1 MPKTPP
7 KGTSEGLK
15 LQQSRGTASNAPFNQ
30 DRRVCRLD
38 NIRVGGI
45 DLEDTQTVEF
55 VSLLKALLARML
67 LGVST
72 DGKFVSRNGGS
83 YEVFDPSLKVGMPRE
98 NTVALDRAKS
108 DANQLFDKM
117 LKDAIGFCNS
127 SLTTSAKT
135 SLRSKLSQEMKTNL
149 KEFFRRNSETR
160 RYLLSIAINTIMLA
174 YDGYHFGQLPCL
186 SGNDRIIVIPND
198 PLVIE
203 SKKIKRD
210 LPNAKRKPDD
220 IFIQLS
226 HLLKLEDRCEDFD
239 YRDWVQSIETECK
252 ESKRV
257 RKDADEKTSWLEVH
271 CSLESEARRVI
282 ECAPLD
288 QIMSEKQVL
297 GGSTFLVQLPILIS
311 FNDSKSESDRRL
323 TSQASG
329 SSTGAASEKKR
340 SHPEAVGSEYASETT
355 SSQKKRK
362 TSDFDELFTAETQ
375 CAYYAIE
382 RLRAAWNVT
391 HSIVLLLDGYN
402 MLSIHWYDSEGC
414 IVTQSVDIIG
424 QLPLFVVL
432 VIILQ
437 RFDAAMWGLPDIQTS
452 QMTENGRV
460 SFEVDKTKRSRFQL
474 AGRRT
479 FGACA
484 WSSRADDAKI
494 TPPPLVSV
502 PSAATSPVL
511 DGSEQS
517 IAPQGLYDTSSNSP
531 ITTSTL
537 PCPGSMPTLPM
548 RRRSSR
554 LNEPNT
560 PQNTSSL
567 PVPHQG
573 SRAFPGSTREPQSL
587 FFKAARPENSRDR
600 EPDIIAEAIS
610 RENRYLGEFKTYV
623 LEHIPTV
630 VNWQKVI
637 HTPTA
642 IIRQLLGL
650 SAERLRTLLWMVC
663 HKLDPIEDLHKL
675 PNDLKAQAFWKA
687 FWELIRCHYLLWR
700 IGIAHGDIS
709 IGNLMHNA
717 VTKKAILNDFDLAAV
732 MKPGDISP
740 QKKGFE
746 RTGTIPFM
754 ALELL
759 DKADG
764 EVRWRYR
771 HDLESFAWCLLWCA
785 MAEEFPK
792 MAKYGSITDV
802 CDSKA
807 GLAFGLRWR
816 TTKSG
821 FKPIWKCVV
830 EWVDAL
836 VVRPS
841 KDEDLRK
848 LVEHFIALGGQIP
861 SDNPLTRVLR
871 SKDEDE
877 DGKNLVKELIAF
889 AHEHGLEIPL
899 DDLEWVDFQIPL
911 QASSSSTDAN
921 VGDVTA

>member
-1 MPKTPP
+1 MTTAVPKTPP
-7 KGTSEGLK
+7 KGTSEGPI
-15 LQQSRGTASNAPFNQ
+15 LQSTPQSRGTASDAPFNQ
-30 DRRVCRLD
+30 DQRACRLD
-38 NIRVGGI
+38 NIRLGGI
-45 DLEDTQTVEF
+45 DLDDTQTVEF

-72 DGKFVSRNGGS
+72 DGK
-83 YEVFDPSLKVGMPRE
+83 D
-98 NTVALDRAKS
+98 TVALDTAKS

-127 SLTTSAKT
+127 SLTTSEKT
-135 SLRSKLSQEMKTNL
+135 SARSKLSQEMKTNL
-149 KEFFRRNSETR
+149 KEFFRRKSETR
-160 RYLLSIAINTIMLA
+160 RYLLSTVINTIMLA
-174 YDGYHFGQLPCL
+174 YDGHRFGQLPCL

-210 LPNAKRKPDD
+210 LPNAKCKPDN

-226 HLLKLEDRCEDFD
+226 YLLKLDDRCEDFD

-271 CSLESEARRVI
+271 CSLELEARRVI

-288 QIMSEKQVL
+288 QLMSEKQVL
-297 GGSTFLVQLPILIS
+297 GGTSSTPASDVLQF
-311 FNDSKSESDRRL
+311 KSESDRRL
-323 TSQASG
+323 ASQASG
-329 SSTGAASEKKR
+329 SSTGAATSPSCEKKR
-340 SHPEAVGSEYASETT
+340 SHTEPVGSEYASETT

-362 TSDFDELFTAETQ
+362 TSDLDERFTAETQ

-391 HSIVLLLDGYN
+391 HSIVLFLDDN

-414 IVTQSVDIIG
+414 IVTQSIDIIR

-437 RFDAAMWGLPDIQTS
+437 RFDAVMWGLPDIQAS
-452 QMTENGRV
+452 QMAENGRV
-460 SFEVDKTKRSRFQL
+460 SFEVDKAKRSRFQL

-484 WSSRADDAKI
+484 F
-494 TPPPLVSV
+494 

-517 IAPQGLYDTSSNSP
+517 IAPQGLYDTSSNGP

-554 LNEPNT
+554 LNKLNT
-560 PQNTSSL
+560 PQNTSSSL
-567 PVPHQG
+567 PVPYQV
-573 SRAFPGSTREPQSL
+573 SRASPGLTREPQSL
-587 FFKAARPENSRDR
+587 
-600 EPDIIAEAIS
+600 EPIS
-610 RENRYLGEFKTYV
+610 RANRNLGEFRTYI

-630 VNWQKVI
+630 VSWQEVKY
-637 HTPTA
+637 TPTA

-650 SAERLRTLLWMVC
+650 SAERSRTPLWMVC
-663 HKLDPIEDLHKL
+663 HKLDPIVDLHRL

-687 FWELIRCHYLLWR
+687 FWELIRCTHYLLWR

-709 IGNLMHNA
+709 IGNLMYNA
-717 VTKKAILNDFDLAAV
+717 VTKKAILNDFDLAPV

-816 TTKSG
+816 TAKSG

-877 DGKNLVKELIAF
+877 DGKNFVKELIAL
-889 AHEHGLEIPL
+889 AHEHGPKIPL
-899 DDLEWVDFQIPL
+899 DDLEWVDFQVPL
-911 QASSSSTDAN
+911 QASSPSTDAN
-921 VGDVTA
+921 VGDVTT

>member
-1 MPKTPP
+1 MTTAVPKTPP
-7 KGTSEGLK
+7 KGTSEGPI
-15 LQQSRGTASNAPFNQ
+15 LQSTPQSRGTSSDAPFNKDQ
-30 DRRVCRLD
+30 RACRLD
-38 NIRVGGI
+38 NIRLGGI
-45 DLEDTQTVEF
+45 DLEGMQTIEF
-55 VSLLKALLARML
+55 VSMLKALLARML

-72 DGKFVSRNGGS
+72 DGK
-83 YEVFDPSLKVGMPRE
+83 D
-98 NTVALDRAKS
+98 TVALDRAKS

-127 SLTTSAKT
+127 SLTTSAKI
-135 SLRSKLSQEMKTNL
+135 SPRSKLSQEMKTNL

-160 RYLLSIAINTIMLA
+160 RYLLSTAINTIMLA
-174 YDGYHFGQLPCL
+174 YDGHHFGQLPCL
-186 SGNDRIIVIPND
+186 NGDDRIIVIPND

-210 LPNAKRKPDD
+210 LPNAKCKPDN

-226 HLLKLEDRCEDFD
+226 HLLKLKLDDRCEDFD
-239 YRDWVQSIETECK
+239 YRAWVESIETECK

-257 RKDADEKTSWLEVH
+257 RRDADEKTSWLEVH

-288 QIMSEKQVL
+288 QPMSEKQVL
-297 GGSTFLVQLPILIS
+297 GGSTFLVQLPILVS
-311 FNDSKSESDRRL
+311 VLALLAASSTPACDVLQFNDSKSESDRRL

-340 SHPEAVGSEYASETT
+340 SHAEAVGSEYASETT

-362 TSDFDELFTAETQ
+362 TSDLDERFTAETQ

-391 HSIVLLLDGYN
+391 HSIVVLLDGYN

-414 IVTQSVDIIG
+414 IVTQSIDIIR

-437 RFDAAMWGLPDIQTS
+437 RFDTAMWGLPDIQTS
-452 QMTENGRV
+452 QTTENGRV
-460 SFEVDKTKRSRFQL
+460 SFELDKAKRSCFQL

-484 WSSRADDAKI
+484 WPRADDTKI
-494 TPPPLVSV
+494 TPDGTETSGG
-502 PSAATSPVL
+502 AATSPVL

-517 IAPQGLYDTSSNSP
+517 MAGQGLHDAP
-531 ITTSTL
+531 ITTST
-537 PCPGSMPTLPM
+537 PPPM
-548 RRRSSR
+548 MRPIQQCRR
-554 LNEPNT
+554 LK
-560 PQNTSSL
+560 TSST
-567 PVPHQG
+567 VPYQG
-573 SRAFPGSTREPQSL
+573 SRASPGSTRGPQSL
-587 FFKAARPENSRDR
+587 FFKAAWPENSRDR

-610 RENRYLGEFKTYV
+610 RANKYLDKFKPYV

-630 VNWQKVI
+630 VSSQEVK
-637 HTPTA
+637 HTSTG
-642 IIRQLLGL
+642 IIRLLLGL
-650 SAERLRTLLWMVC
+650 SAERSRTLLWMVC
-663 HKLDPIEDLHKL
+663 HKLDRIEEFYKL
-675 PNDLKAQAFWKA
+675 PEEDKAPAFWKA

-709 IGNLMHNA
+709 VGNLMYNA

-746 RTGTIPFM
+746 RTGTRPFM

-759 DKADG
+759 RKANG
-764 EVRWRYR
+764 EVRRRYW
-771 HDLESFAWCLLWCA
+771 HDLESFAWCLLWCV
-785 MAEEFPK
+785 MAEDFPRE
-792 MAKYGSITDV
+792 AIHGSLTDV
-802 CDSKA
+802 YVYKFVMADDVRAKTA
-807 GLAFGLRWR
+807 
-816 TTKSG
+816 KSG
-821 FKPIWKCVV
+821 FQSIWNCVV
-830 EWVDAL
+830 EWVHAL
-836 VVRPS
+836 VVGPS
-841 KDEDLRK
+841 KDEELRK
-848 LVEHFIALGGQIP
+848 FVQKLIAGGAQIP
-861 SDNPLTRVLR
+861 SDNPWLTRVLR

-877 DGKNLVKELIAF
+877 DRNSVKELIALVD
-889 AHEHGLEIPL
+889 EHGPKIPL
-899 DDLEWVDFQIPL
+899 DDPRLDWVEFQVPR
-911 QASSSSTDAN
+911 QASSPSMDAN
-921 VGDVTA
+921 VGI

>member
-1 MPKTPP
+1 MTTAIPKTPP
-7 KGTSEGLK
+7 KGTSEGPI
-15 LQQSRGTASNAPFNQ
+15 LQSTPQSRGTASNAPFTQ
-30 DRRVCRLD
+30 DQRACRLD
-38 NIRVGGI
+38 NVRFGGI

-55 VSLLKALLARML
+55 VSMLKALLARML

-72 DGKFVSRNGGS
+72 DRK
-83 YEVFDPSLKVGMPRE
+83 D
-98 NTVALDRAKS
+98 TVALDRAKS

-127 SLTTSAKT
+127 SLTTSGKT
-135 SLRSKLSQEMKTNL
+135 SPRSKLSQEMKTNL
-149 KEFFRRNSETR
+149 KEFFRRKSETR
-160 RYLLSIAINTIMLA
+160 RYLLSTAINTIMLA

-186 SGNDRIIVIPND
+186 IGDERIIVIPND

-210 LPNAKRKPDD
+210 LPNAKRKPDN

-226 HLLKLEDRCEDFD
+226 HLLKLDDRCEDFD
-239 YRDWVQSIETECK
+239 YRAWVQSIETECK

-271 CSLESEARRVI
+271 CSLELEARRVI

-288 QIMSEKQVL
+288 QLMSEKQVL
-297 GGSTFLVQLPILIS
+297 GGTSFAPACDVLQ

-323 TSQASG
+323 ASQASS

-362 TSDFDELFTAETQ
+362 TSDLDELSTAETQ

-391 HSIVLLLDGYN
+391 HSIVLLLDDN

-414 IVTQSVDIIG
+414 IVTQSVDIIR

-460 SFEVDKTKRSRFQL
+460 SFELDKAKRSRFQL

-494 TPPPLVSV
+494 TPDGTETSGG
-502 PSAATSPVL
+502 AATSPIL

-517 IAPQGLYDTSSNSP
+517 ITPQGLHGAS
-531 ITTSTL
+531 ITTST
-537 PCPGSMPTLPM
+537 PPPM
-548 RRRSSR
+548 MRPIRQCCR
-554 LNEPNT
+554 LK
-560 PQNTSSL
+560 TSST
-567 PVPHQG
+567 VPHQG
-573 SRAFPGSTREPQSL
+573 SRASPGSTRGPPSL
-587 FFKAARPENSRDR
+587 FFKAAWPENTRDR

-610 RENRYLGEFKTYV
+610 RANKYLDQFKPYV

-630 VNWQKVI
+630 VSSQEVK
-637 HTPTA
+637 HTSTG
-642 IIRQLLGL
+642 IIRLLLGL
-650 SAERLRTLLWMVC
+650 SAERSRTLLWMVC
-663 HKLDPIEDLHKL
+663 HKLDRIEEFHKL
-675 PNDLKAQAFWKA
+675 PEEDKAPAFWKA

-709 IGNLMHNA
+709 IGNLMYNA
-717 VTKKAILNDFDLAAV
+717 VTKQAILNDFDLAAV
-732 MKPGDISP
+732 MKSGDISP

-746 RTGTIPFM
+746 RTGTRPFM
-754 ALELL
+754 ALKLL
-759 DKADG
+759 REANG
-764 EVRWRYR
+764 EVRRRYR

-785 MAEEFPK
+785 MAEDFPRE
-792 MAKYGSITDV
+792 AIHGSLTDV
-802 CDSKA
+802 YVYKFVMADDVRAKTA
-807 GLAFGLRWR
+807 
-816 TTKSG
+816 KSG
-821 FKPIWKCVV
+821 FQSIWNCVV
-830 EWVDAL
+830 EWVHAL
-836 VVRPS
+836 VVGPS
-841 KDEDLRK
+841 KDEELRK
-848 LVEHFIALGGQIP
+848 FVQKLIAGGAQIP
-861 SDNPLTRVLR
+861 SDNPWLTRVLR

-877 DGKNLVKELIAF
+877 DRNSVKELIALVD
-889 AHEHGLEIPL
+889 EHGPKIPL
-899 DDLEWVDFQIPL
+899 DDPQLDWVEFQVPP
-911 QASSSSTDAN
+911 QVSSPSMDAN
-921 VGDVTA
+921 VGI